1 MVINYPPDYQPGQ
14 LPSQSS
20 ARPAAADDPA
30 EAGAL
35 AYFAGRELID
45 NPYPIPGRRAG
56 EWERGFIETAREVE
70 RSEREHDL
78 GGES

>member
-20 ARPAAADDPA
+20 VLPGTADDPA
-30 EAGAL
+30 EQGAL
-35 AYFAGRELID
+35 AYFAGREITD

-56 EWERGFIETAREVE
+56 EWDRGFRETEDQVESEVE
-70 RSEREHDL
+70 Y
-78 GGES
+78 GGEG